1 MINHKDKNKG
11 IRRIIMM
18 NESANRKTR
27 LSSMATPI
35 FITKKGRKI
44 PLNKAIKN
52 LKTKKQTMKVSQNVK
67 ALKKAQSLGFSSI
80 NKTDYDRIMRS
91 R

>member
-1 MINHKDKNKG
+1 MINHKDKTKG

-80 NKTDYDRIMRS
+80 NKTDYDKIMRS

>member
-1 MINHKDKNKG
+1 MINHDKNKG

-18 NESANRKTR
+18 NEKANQRTR

-44 PLNKAIKN
+44 PLKKAIKN
-52 LKTKKQTMKVSQNVK
+52 LKVKKQTMKISQNVK

-80 NKTDYDRIMRS
+80 NKADYDKIMRS

>member
-1 MINHKDKNKG
+1 MINHDKNKG

-18 NESANRKTR
+18 NERANQRTR

-35 FITKKGRKI
+35 FITRKGRKI

-52 LKTKKQTMKVSQNVK
+52 LKVKKQTMKVSQNVK

>member
-1 MINHKDKNKG
+1 MINHDKNKG

-18 NESANRKTR
+18 NESANQRTR

-35 FITKKGRKI
+35 FITKQGRKI

-52 LKTKKQTMKVSQNVK
+52 LKVKKQTIKVSQNVK

>member
-1 MINHKDKNKG
+1 
-11 IRRIIMM
+11 M
-18 NESANRKTR
+18 NESANQRTR

-35 FITKKGRKI
+35 FITRKGRKI

-52 LKTKKQTMKVSQNVK
+52 LKVKKQTMKVSQNVK

>member
-1 MINHKDKNKG
+1 MINHDKNKG

-18 NESANRKTR
+18 NESANQRTR

-35 FITKKGRKI
+35 FITKQGRKI

-52 LKTKKQTMKVSQNVK
+52 LKVKKQTMKVSQNVK
-67 ALKKAQSLGFSSI
+67 ALKKAQGFSSI
-80 NKTDYDRIMRS
+80 NKTDYDKIMRS

>member
-1 MINHKDKNKG
+1 MINHDKNKG

-18 NESANRKTR
+18 NEKANQRTR

-44 PLNKAIKN
+44 PLKKAIKN
-52 LKTKKQTMKVSQNVK
+52 LKVKKQTMKISQNVK

-80 NKTDYDRIMRS
+80 NKADYDRIMRS

>member
-1 MINHKDKNKG
+1 MINHRNKNKV

-18 NESANRKTR
+18 NENANRKTR

-35 FITKKGRKI
+35 FITRKGKKI

-52 LKTKKQTMKVSQNVK
+52 LKVKKQTMKVSQNVK

>member
-18 NESANRKTR
+18 NESENRKTR

-35 FITKKGRKI
+35 FITKKGKKI

-80 NKTDYDRIMRS
+80 NKTDYDRI
-91 R
+91 

>member
-1 MINHKDKNKG
+1 
-11 IRRIIMM
+11 
-18 NESANRKTR
+18 
-27 LSSMATPI
+27 MATPI
-35 FITKKGRKI
+35 FITKKGKKI

-80 NKTDYDRIMRS
+80 NKTDYDKIMRS

>member
-1 MINHKDKNKG
+1 MLNNRDKNKG
-11 IRRIIMM
+11 VRRIIMM
-18 NESANRKTR
+18 NEKANQRTR

-35 FITKKGRKI
+35 FITRRGKRI

-52 LKTKKQTMKVSQNVK
+52 LKMKNQTMKVSQNVK

-80 NKTDYDRIMRS
+80 NKTDYDKIMRS

>member
-1 MINHKDKNKG
+1 MINHDKNKG

-18 NESANRKTR
+18 NEKANQRTR

-52 LKTKKQTMKVSQNVK
+52 LKVKKQTMKVSQNVK

-80 NKTDYDRIMRS
+80 NKADYDKIMRS

>member
-35 FITKKGRKI
+35 FITKKGKKI

>member
-1 MINHKDKNKG
+1 MINHDKNKG

-18 NESANRKTR
+18 NEKANQRTR

-44 PLNKAIKN
+44 PLKNAIKN
-52 LKTKKQTMKVSQNVK
+52 LKVKKQTMKISQNVK

-80 NKTDYDRIMRS
+80 NKADYDKIMRS

>member
-1 MINHKDKNKG
+1 MINHDKNKG

-18 NESANRKTR
+18 NESANQRTR

-35 FITKKGRKI
+35 FITRKGRKI

-52 LKTKKQTMKVSQNVK
+52 LKVKKQTMKVSQNVK

-80 NKTDYDRIMRS
+80 NKTDYDKIMRS

>member
-1 MINHKDKNKG
+1 MINHKDNNKG

-35 FITKKGRKI
+35 FITKKGKKI

-80 NKTDYDRIMRS
+80 NKTDYDKIMRS

>member
-1 MINHKDKNKG
+1 MINHDKNKG

-18 NESANRKTR
+18 NEKANQRTR

-52 LKTKKQTMKVSQNVK
+52 LKVKKQTMKVSQNVK

>member
-1 MINHKDKNKG
+1 MINHRDKNKG

-18 NESANRKTR
+18 NENANRKTR

-52 LKTKKQTMKVSQNVK
+52 LNTKK
-67 ALKKAQSLGFSSI
+67 
-80 NKTDYDRIMRS
+80 
-91 R
+91 

>member
-1 MINHKDKNKG
+1 MLNNRDKNKG

-18 NESANRKTR
+18 NEMTNQRTR

-52 LKTKKQTMKVSQNVK
+52 LKVKNQTMKISQNVK
-67 ALKKAQSLGFSSI
+67 ALEKAQSLGFTSI
-80 NKTDYDRIMRS
+80 NKTEYDKIMRC

>member
-1 MINHKDKNKG
+1 MINHDKNKG

-18 NESANRKTR
+18 NEKANQRTR

-44 PLNKAIKN
+44 PLKKAIKN
-52 LKTKKQTMKVSQNVK
+52 LTVKKQTMKISQNVK

-80 NKTDYDRIMRS
+80 NKADYDKIMRS

>member
-1 MINHKDKNKG
+1 MINHDKNKG

-18 NESANRKTR
+18 NESANQRTR

-35 FITKKGRKI
+35 FITKQGRKI

-52 LKTKKQTMKVSQNVK
+52 LKVKKQTMKVSQNVK

-80 NKTDYDRIMRS
+80 NKTDYDKIMRS